1 MALKK
6 RTKIILFTIIALIA
20 VILLQ
25 VCYMFFPRSIYN
37 LLPNEEIVS
46 ITMYEYLGEG
56 NEPPI
61 EKEKIDEFIN
71 ILKGIKYKENYKST
85 HSNCRCIDEPDISFA
100 IQYPNYTI
108 IFNTHFVKKIKNGK
122 TIKYDKVLEI
132 INKDKYEQLKE
143 LCRQ

>member
-6 RTKIILFTIIALIA
+6 RTKIILISIVIILVLISST
-20 VILLQ
+20 L
-25 VCYMFFPRSIYN
+25 CYMFFPRSIYN
-37 LLPNEEIVS
+37 LLPNEEILS
-46 ITMYEYLGEG
+46 ITMYKYSGEG
-56 NEPPI
+56 DEPPI

-71 ILKGIKYKENYKST
+71 ILKDIKYKENYKSN
-85 HSNCRCIDEPDISFA
+85 HNNCRCIDEPDISFA

-108 IFNTHFVKKIKNGK
+108 IFNTHFVKKVKNGK